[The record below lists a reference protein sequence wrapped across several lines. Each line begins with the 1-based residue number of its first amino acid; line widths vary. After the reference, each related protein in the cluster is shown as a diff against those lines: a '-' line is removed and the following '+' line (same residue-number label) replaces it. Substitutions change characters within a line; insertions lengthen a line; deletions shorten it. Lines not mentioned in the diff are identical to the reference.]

1 MKADYIKPSLY
12 KKLYSVL
19 QYENVLVC
27 RVSLETGMRVGDV
40 VSLKPEQLVKRT
52 IVYTAEKTGK
62 PDKKSIS
69 HDLAERL
76 KRVAGKKWIFQ
87 GRDPEKHRT
96 RQAVWKDV
104 KKACRELGISENVSP
119 HSARKTY
126 GVELFHEKGLQ
137 ATQKALQHDNTGT
150 TMIYAFAD
158 LLTSK
163 KDNNP
168 VQCNAFDSG
177 SIALDIE
184 QFADLVA
191 EKVCKRLKG
200 I

>member
-1 MKADYIKPSLY
+1 
-12 KKLYSVL
+12 
-19 QYENVLVC
+19 
-27 RVSLETGMRVGDV
+27 MRVGDV
-40 VSLKPEQLVKRT
+40 VSLKPEQLIKRT

-76 KRVAGKKWIFQ
+76 KRISGKKWIFQ

-96 RQAVWKDV
+96 RQAVWKDI
-104 KKACRELGISENVSP
+104 KKACRTLGISENVSP

-126 GVELFHEKGLQ
+126 GVEIFHEKGLQ
-137 ATQKALQHDNTGT
+137 ATQRALQHDNAGT

-158 LLTSK
+158 LLTSNK
-163 KDNNP
+163 TDKP
-168 VQCNAFDSG
+168 SQCKSFDSG
-177 SIALDIE
+177 DIALDIE
-184 QFADLVA
+184 EFADLVA
-191 EKVCKRLKG
+191 KKVYERLKG